1 MSALQTIY
9 QWFLQGIGFAAGWAI
24 MQWVA
29 SLLSHFFARLAG

>member
-24 MQWVA
+24 MQALA
-29 SLLSHFFARLAG
+29 SVLSSFFGHLAK